1 MVGNFLDC
9 SLLLRLHVYYM
20 ATVVC
25 HTMAITVITCFA
37 KFSEFIFVSRLL
49 SSNTFSISYI
59 YKTTFSGI
67 YYLQFNLDVSRCK
80 LQGEGIM
87 ENYSPRGPHNG
98 VISFQWV
105 TGPEPSPGNWS
116 ASPGH
121 VPKGTHMRQVCRR

>member
-1 MVGNFLDC
+1 
-9 SLLLRLHVYYM
+9 
-20 ATVVC
+20 
-25 HTMAITVITCFA
+25 MAITVITCFA

-87 ENYSPRGPHNG
+87 ERREIIPPCNVNKLL
-98 VISFQWV
+98 VIRIS
-105 TGPEPSPGNWS
+105 TL
-116 ASPGH
+116 
-121 VPKGTHMRQVCRR
+121 